1 MCKNDCYVSKQILKY
16 PIIWHNQ
23 QLSSITFNEA
33 SDVTSK
39 CCIDV
44 HSTSRV
50 QVFWLSLKM
59 WLPCILLIST
69 MLFLTKGHYG
79 NESPSTVL
87 IFTREQEYLAFPL
100 PHCCGT
106 ILSQDTVI
114 TAANCFGTGT
124 FHIDNFFLVAGDLQT
139 YLYSGPNTT
148 DSRYSYRSQYS
159 PQKIGME
166 KILIHPHYSE
176 GHKEVDLA
184 IIKLSTKLET
194 NSDVGIARLP
204 PQGAKHEGKSV
215 EFTYLVVSENV
226 EIPERGLPFVELEK
240 ETLTGHEGCLDY
252 YEIPH
257 NSQEHG
263 SGVQQYLAG
272 SGAIFTG
279 WSSPLLYGLFVSG
292 STLCKIEHVL
302 PWVYREAGV
311 RYITY
316 YHL

>member
-23 QLSSITFNEA
+23 QISSITFNEA

-124 FHIDNFFLVAGDLQT
+124 FHIDNFFLVAGDLQPT
-139 YLYSGPNTT
+139 STVAQILQTQDT
-148 DSRYSYRSQYS
+148 A
-159 PQKIGME
+159 IG
-166 KILIHPHYSE
+166 
-176 GHKEVDLA
+176 A
-184 IIKLSTKLET
+184 STAL
-194 NSDVGIARLP
+194 R
-204 PQGAKHEGKSV
+204 
-215 EFTYLVVSENV
+215 
-226 EIPERGLPFVELEK
+226 R
-240 ETLTGHEGCLDY
+240 
-252 YEIPH
+252 
-257 NSQEHG
+257 
-263 SGVQQYLAG
+263 
-272 SGAIFTG
+272 
-279 WSSPLLYGLFVSG
+279 
-292 STLCKIEHVL
+292 
-302 PWVYREAGV
+302 
-311 RYITY
+311 
-316 YHL
+316 